1 MIGIVV
7 STADEAS
14 AHIGEMLLEAADWE
28 PVEAGVYRTDGFE
41 LREFEEW
48 HLELDGV
55 AAAFDDPDCIV
66 FASRHSGET
75 GRLLSAHFTGNFG
88 EAEFGG
94 HDRDLATPCPGA
106 HEQVLRALSENA
118 PEGWDVAM
126 ECTHHGPTAVG
137 APSMFVELGSEEA
150 QWRDEEGARAVAR
163 SILALDADGA
173 APERT
178 VVGFGG
184 NHYAPRPTR
193 LVTETDVAMGHVAA
207 DWSIEALGR
216 PESHRDLIDTM
227 FAASGADLAVFDGDY
242 PEVQS
247 VVEDLGYRIVS
258 ETWLRE
264 TDGIPMALVDAVER
278 ELGPIDTGVVFGERR
293 VDPSSVT
300 VRSLP
305 DDAVAECQTVDGDA
319 TRALLEEHT
328 VAYETVENGNRIE
341 GSAAFATDDDGERLV
356 DGLVEILEQAYDS
369 VERDDD
375 VIVAERTA
383 FDPAAARR
391 AGVPEGPKF
400 GRLAGGEPV
409 AVDGETIRPENVQKR
424 ERQRFNV

>member
-14 AHIGEMLLEAADWE
+14 AHIGEMLLEATDWE
-28 PVEAGVYRTDGFE
+28 TVEPGVYRTDGFE

-94 HDRDLATPCPGA
+94 DDRDLATPCPGA
-106 HEQVLRALSENA
+106 HKQVLQALSKHA
-118 PEGWDVAM
+118 PAGWDVAM

-137 APSMFVELGSEEA
+137 APSMFVELGSDET
-150 QWRDEEGARAVAR
+150 QWRDSEGARAVAR
-163 SILALDADGA
+163 SILALDGHGA
-173 APERT
+173 EPVRT

-184 NHYAPRPTR
+184 NHYAPRPSR

-216 PESHRDLIDTM
+216 PESHPDLIDEM
-227 FAASGADLAVFDGDY
+227 FAASGADLAVFDGDH
-242 PEVQS
+242 PAVES

-258 ETWLRE
+258 ETWLRT
-264 TDGIPMALVDAVER
+264 TDGIPMELVEAVER
-278 ELGPIDTGVVFGERR
+278 KLAPIDTGVAFGERR
-293 VDPSSVT
+293 AAPASLT
-300 VRSLP
+300 VRPLP
-305 DDAVAECQTVDGDA
+305 DEAIAEGQTIDDDA
-319 TRALLEEHT
+319 TRALLEEYT

-341 GSAAFATDDDGERLV
+341 GSAAFATDDGVDHLV
-356 DGLVEILEQAYDS
+356 DGLVGILEDAYDS
-369 VERDDD
+369 VYREAGA
-375 VIVAERTA
+375 IVAERTT
-383 FDPAAARR
+383 FDPEAARR

-409 AVDGETIRPENVQKR
+409 DVDGEAVRPENVQKR
-424 ERQRFNV
+424 ERQRFTV

>member
-14 AHIGEMLLEAADWE
+14 AHIGEMLLEATDWE
-28 PVEAGVYRTDGFE
+28 TVEPGVYRTDGFE
-41 LREFEEW
+41 LRKFEEW

-94 HDRDLATPCPGA
+94 DDRDLATPCPGA
-106 HEQVLRALSENA
+106 HKRVLQALTKHA

-137 APSMFVELGSEEA
+137 APSMFVELGSDEA
-150 QWRDEEGARAVAR
+150 QWRDPAGARAVAR
-163 SILALDADGA
+163 SILALGGQGA
-173 APERT
+173 GPDRT
-178 VVGFGG
+178 VVAFGG

-216 PESHRDLIDTM
+216 PESHRDLLEEM
-227 FAASGADLAVFDGDY
+227 FETSGADLAVFDGDV
-242 PEVQS
+242 PAVES

-258 ETWLRE
+258 ETWLRT
-264 TDGIPMALVDAVER
+264 TDGVPMDLVEAVER
-278 ELGPIDTGVVFGERR
+278 ELAPIETGVAFGERR
-293 VDPSSVT
+293 ADPGSLS

-305 DDAVAECQTVDGDA
+305 DDAVADCQTIDDDA
-319 TRALLEEHT
+319 TRALVEDHT
-328 VAYETVENGNRIE
+328 IAYETVENGNRIE
-341 GSAAFATDDDGERLV
+341 GSAAFGTDEDVDRLV
-356 DGLVEILEQAYDS
+356 DGLVEILRQAYDS
-369 VERDDD
+369 VHREDGA
-375 VIVAERTA
+375 IVAERTT
-383 FDPAAARR
+383 FDPEAARR

-409 AVDGETIRPENVQKR
+409 EVDGEAVRPENVQKR
-424 ERQRFNV
+424 ERQRFTV